1 MNIKKFRKK
10 MILIFS
16 FIFIY
21 FYTCNISYADTIPE
35 NNPKLY
41 CNNNILMDAESGN
54 ILYEKNG
61 YAKIYPASTTKVLTA
76 ILVLENLPLDEKI
89 VASKNAI
96 NSVPLESSVMG
107 IKKEEIFSVENLLYG
122 LLLSSGNDAAIVLAE
137 AVSGNV
143 NDFVTLMNTKAKEI
157 GCLNTHFSNPHGFY
171 DDNHYSTPYDMALIL
186 KYAMKFDEFKKI
198 VESKSFELPSTN
210 KTPNTRTIKNTN
222 KLIDENSN
230 TFYKYALGGKTG
242 YTIESRGTYI
252 GYSKNGDKILIVGN
266 FDGSQNING
275 KNARF
280 LDAISLYDY
289 GFFNFDK
296 EKIVTKDTF
305 NFSFIDKNINTKSSI
320 SLKDDIYSL
329 TKQNNYITITPTLNL
344 SDTNNIKINL
354 KIKGNNLDINNTYDS
369 ICSSSNY
376 FSLKNILSENFSYII
391 LSILIIILYI
401 LIKKLRI
408 NNKTIKNKYNNRTKV
423 K

>member
-1 MNIKKFRKK
+1 
-10 MILIFS
+10 
-16 FIFIY
+16 
-21 FYTCNISYADTIPE
+21 
-35 NNPKLY
+35 
-41 CNNNILMDAESGN
+41 MDAESGN
-54 ILYEKNG
+54 VLYEKNG

-89 VASKNAI
+89 VATKNAI

-137 AVSGNV
+137 SVSGNV

-210 KTPNTRTIKNTN
+210 KTSNTRTIKNTN

-280 LDAISLYDY
+280 LDAISLCDY

-296 EKIVTKDTF
+296 EKIITKDTF
-305 NFSFIDKNINTKSSI
+305 NFSFIDKNTNTKSSI

-329 TKQNNYITITPTLNL
+329 TRKNNYITITPTLNL

>member
-1 MNIKKFRKK
+1 
-10 MILIFS
+10 
-16 FIFIY
+16 
-21 FYTCNISYADTIPE
+21 
-35 NNPKLY
+35 
-41 CNNNILMDAESGN
+41 MDAESGN

-210 KTPNTRTIKNTN
+210 KTTNTRIIKNTN

-280 LDAISLYDY
+280 LDAISLCDY

-305 NFSFIDKNINTKSSI
+305 NFSFIDKNTNTKSSI

-329 TKQNNYITITPTLNL
+329 TRKNNYITITPTLNL

>member
-1 MNIKKFRKK
+1 MNIKKFKK
-10 MILIFS
+10 KIMFIFS
-16 FIFIY
+16 FLFLY
-21 FYTCNISYADTIPE
+21 FYTFNIAYADTIAE
-35 NNPKLY
+35 ISPKLY
-41 CNNNILMDAESGN
+41 CNNNILIDAESGN

-61 YAKIYPASTTKVLTA
+61 YSKIYPASTTKVMTA
-76 ILVLENLPLDEKI
+76 ILILENLPLNENI

-96 NSVPLESSVMG
+96 NSVPLGSSVMG
-107 IKKEEIFSVENLLYG
+107 IKKEEIFSVESLLYG

-143 NDFVTLMNTKAKEI
+143 DDFVNLMNTKAEEI

-171 DDNHYSTPYDMALIL
+171 DENHYSTPYDMALIL

-210 KTPNTRTIKNTN
+210 KTPNPRIIKNTN

-252 GYSKNGDKILIVGN
+252 GYSKNEDKILIVGN

-280 LDAISLYDY
+280 LDTISLCDY
-289 GFFNFDK
+289 GFLNFDK
-296 EKIVTKDTF
+296 EKIVKKDTF
-305 NFSFIDKNINTKSSI
+305 NFSFIDKNVNTKSSI

-329 TKQNNYITITPTLNL
+329 TRLNNYITITPTLDL
-344 SDTNNIKINL
+344 SDTTNIKINL
-354 KIKGNNLDINNTYDS
+354 KIHGNNLDICNTYS
-369 ICSSSNY
+369 SNCSSSNY
-376 FSLKNILSENFSYII
+376 FSLKSILNKNLSYITLI
-391 LSILIIILYI
+391 ILIIILYI
-401 LIKKLRI
+401 LIKKLRR
-408 NNKTIKNKYNNRTKV
+408 NNKRIKNKE
-423 K
+423 

>member
-1 MNIKKFRKK
+1 
-10 MILIFS
+10 
-16 FIFIY
+16 
-21 FYTCNISYADTIPE
+21 
-35 NNPKLY
+35 
-41 CNNNILMDAESGN
+41 MDAESGN

-137 AVSGNV
+137 SVSGNV

-171 DDNHYSTPYDMALIL
+171 DDNHYSTPHDMALIL

-280 LDAISLYDY
+280 LDAISLCDY

-305 NFSFIDKNINTKSSI
+305 NFSFIDKNTNTKSSI

-329 TKQNNYITITPTLNL
+329 TRKNNYITITPTLNL

-408 NNKTIKNKYNNRTKV
+408 NNKKIKNKYNNRTKV

>member
-1 MNIKKFRKK
+1 
-10 MILIFS
+10 
-16 FIFIY
+16 
-21 FYTCNISYADTIPE
+21 
-35 NNPKLY
+35 
-41 CNNNILMDAESGN
+41 MDAESGN

-137 AVSGNV
+137 SVSGNV

-210 KTPNTRTIKNTN
+210 KTSNTRTIKNTN

-280 LDAISLYDY
+280 LDAISLCDY

-305 NFSFIDKNINTKSSI
+305 NFSFIDKNTNTKSSI

-329 TKQNNYITITPTLNL
+329 TRKNNYITITPTLNL

-408 NNKTIKNKYNNRTKV
+408 NNKKIKNKYNNRTKF

>member
-1 MNIKKFRKK
+1 
-10 MILIFS
+10 
-16 FIFIY
+16 
-21 FYTCNISYADTIPE
+21 
-35 NNPKLY
+35 
-41 CNNNILMDAESGN
+41 MDAESGN
-54 ILYEKNG
+54 ILYERNG

-280 LDAISLYDY
+280 LDAISLCDY

-305 NFSFIDKNINTKSSI
+305 NFSFINKNTNTKSSI

-329 TKQNNYITITPTLNL
+329 TRKNNYITITPTLNL

>member
-1 MNIKKFRKK
+1 
-10 MILIFS
+10 
-16 FIFIY
+16 
-21 FYTCNISYADTIPE
+21 
-35 NNPKLY
+35 
-41 CNNNILMDAESGN
+41 
-54 ILYEKNG
+54 
-61 YAKIYPASTTKVLTA
+61 
-76 ILVLENLPLDEKI
+76 
-89 VASKNAI
+89 
-96 NSVPLESSVMG
+96 MG

-143 NDFVTLMNTKAKEI
+143 DDFVTLMNTKAKEI

-280 LDAISLYDY
+280 LDAISLCDY
-289 GFFNFDK
+289 GFYNFNK

-305 NFSFIDKNINTKSSI
+305 YFSFIDKNINTKSSI

-376 FSLKNILSENFSYII
+376 FSLKNILNQNFSYII

-401 LIKKLRI
+401 LIKKLRT
-408 NNKTIKNKYNNRTKV
+408 NNKTIKNKYNNIK
-423 K
+423 KN